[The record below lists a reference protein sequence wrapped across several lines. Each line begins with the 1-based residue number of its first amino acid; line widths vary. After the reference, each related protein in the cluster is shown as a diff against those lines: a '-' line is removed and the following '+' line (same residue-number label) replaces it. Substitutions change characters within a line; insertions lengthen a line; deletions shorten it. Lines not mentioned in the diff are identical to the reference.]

1 MAKFVYRM
9 QSILNIKEKIQEQ
22 ARMEF
27 ASARIRLDEEE
38 EKLRLLL
45 ERKEGYQEQGRIL
58 RKDGLKVLKI
68 MENRD
73 AVGIMDEFI
82 ADQRYQVSLA
92 ERASACHAGEQN
104 PAET

>member
-58 RKDGLKVLKI
+58 RKDGLK
-68 MENRD
+68 
-73 AVGIMDEFI
+73 
-82 ADQRYQVSLA
+82 
-92 ERASACHAGEQN
+92 EQ
-104 PAET
+104 TYF